1 MENPIFLAGRS
12 SYAKRRRSKRLGI
25 CVCGSIMHNINNCR
39 RSSLSASKSD
49 RLDWV
54 KYGRVVLED
63 ETRINS
69 SIVRLVAHEYRLVDL
84 QNKIDDNRCEP
95 PKHPSRSPEET
106 PEYYSW

>member
-1 MENPIFLAGRS
+1 MENPVFLAGRS
-12 SYAKRRRSKRLGI
+12 SYAKRRRARRLDL
-25 CVCGSIMHNINNCR
+25 CVCGSVMHNNQGCT
-39 RSSLSASKSD
+39 RSRLSKSKSD

-69 SIVRLVAHEYRLVDL
+69 AIVRRVALEYNLADIL
-84 QNKIDDNRCEP
+84 DKLNKLECVT

-106 PEYYSW
+106 PEFYRW